1 MKLKIK
7 ITNRGLYWGLILTFA
22 ILYLCVGFVS
32 TLHAITFFQLANS
45 LWLAVLLG
53 LSFEIGQASVLF
65 SLLML
70 KTNRERFLPWA
81 LMFLLTALQITG
93 NVFASFKHLV
103 TSGSNDWVYWQKT
116 ILFGVQAPN
125 AEMYQVIISYLQG
138 ALLPIVALGMIALV
152 SQNIHLVTEGD
163 AKPEP
168 LPPSKDEPSQDD
180 SDLGPVDLTNE
191 EPDKLDNLYQ
201 ETLERLRQKL
211 LAEASVGTKETL
223 KEKNAEKDK
232 DSGFKVIEP
241 SVEIPLQKTNIIETE
256 ELQDFD
262 KISPEEKEEFEEAF
276 QKELDN
282 IDTSYLDEE
291 VEQFSTP
298 EEAKKV
304 SDAHELAKQ
313 KSSKIE
319 PTLNRDLTDRSFIV
333 PTDDID
339 ESGIGGE
346 PTLEQEKQVSEF
358 INKEKSINKP
368 LGIDAEAEITKIGE
382 ELTQKQFEKSDF
394 VISTP
399 DAISQQ
405 KTESEFDKD
414 FIIPEPVKK
423 KRGRPPKELKKEV
436 VEPKKEQELLPKE
449 EVEVPQKPKENVP
462 LNNEFDTLIKELDK
476 AREDYNRSTLLV
488 PPELRTPYLEK
499 GVEVIDAKVVEKDE
513 KIKKN

>member
-103 TSGSNDWVYWQKT
+103 TSGSNDWIYWQKT

-168 LPPSKDEPSQDD
+168 LPPSKDEPSQND
-180 SDLGPVDLTNE
+180 SDLGPVDLSNE
-191 EPDKLDNLYQ
+191 EPDKLIA
-201 ETLERLRQKL
+201 ESKEELRQKL
-211 LAEASVGTKETL
+211 LAEALVGTKETL
-223 KEKNAEKDK
+223 KEKNAKKDE

-241 SVEIPLQKTNIIETE
+241 SVEIPLQKTNIINE
-256 ELQDFD
+256 EVQDLD
-262 KISPEEKEEFEEAF
+262 KLSSQEKQRFEETF
-276 QKELDN
+276 REEINN

-291 VEQFSTP
+291 VEELTP
-298 EEAKKV
+298 NKDEEII
-304 SDAHELAKQ
+304 S
-313 KSSKIE
+313 I
-319 PTLNRDLTDRSFIV
+319 I
-333 PTDDID
+333 DID

-346 PTLEQEKQVSEF
+346 PTPEHEKQISEF
-358 INKEKSINKP
+358 IDKEKSDFNS
-368 LGIDAEAEITKIGE
+368 LGIDAEAEITKIRDKQM
-382 ELTQKQFEKSDF
+382 QKQFEKSDLGKLL
-394 VISTP
+394 S
-399 DAISQQ
+399 
-405 KTESEFDKD
+405 
-414 FIIPEPVKK
+414 KK

-436 VEPKKEQELLPKE
+436 AEPKKEQELLPKE
-449 EVEVPQKPKENVP
+449 EVEVPQKTKENTKP
-462 LNNEFDTLIKELDK
+462 LNNEINTLIKELDK

-488 PPELRTPYLEK
+488 PPELRTPYINK
-499 GVEVIDAKVVEKDE
+499 GVEVIDAKIIEKDE